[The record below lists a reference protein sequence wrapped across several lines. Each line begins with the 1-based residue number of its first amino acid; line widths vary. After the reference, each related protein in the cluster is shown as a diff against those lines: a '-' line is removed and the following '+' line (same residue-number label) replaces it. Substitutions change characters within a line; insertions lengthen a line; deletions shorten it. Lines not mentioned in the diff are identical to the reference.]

1 MVSTSRE
8 SAALAGPPLRLRVTS
23 VAVEIVAAEIV
34 AAAAGSEVAVAN
46 LAAAGSVVVVVN
58 LAVAVAGS
66 AAAAVNLAAAD
77 SAAAANRVEV
87 VSVEEAVRRT
97 SAAVAFKLP
106 QAADASRRQAAVVL
120 SPLPAVVRVGVPWVE
135 GRASRRSAGSRR
147 PFIAPRRSRA
157 PARADNPESPV
168 RDRRDRNAVTQIRST
183 PATRAADVPA

>member
-8 SAALAGPPLRLRVTS
+8 SAALARPPLRLRVTS
-23 VAVEIVAAEIV
+23 VAVEIVAAAAGSGVVV
-34 AAAAGSEVAVAN
+34 ANRAAAGSEVAVAN
-46 LAAAGSVVVVVN
+46 QAAAGSEVVVAN
-58 LAVAVAGS
+58 QAAAGS
-66 AAAAVNLAAAD
+66 A
-77 SAAAANRVEV
+77 AAAANRVEV

-97 SAAVAFKLP
+97 SVAVAFKLP
-106 QAADASRRQAAVVL
+106 QAAVVL

-135 GRASRRSAGSRR
+135 GRVSRRSAGSRR

-183 PATRAADVPA
+183 PEMPAADVPA

>member
-23 VAVEIVAAEIV
+23 VAVEIAAVAD
-34 AAAAGSEVAVAN
+34 SEVAVAN
-46 LAAAGSVVVVVN
+46 QAAAGSVVVVVN
-58 LAVAVAGS
+58 LAVAGS
-66 AAAAVNLAAAD
+66 A
-77 SAAAANRVEV
+77 AAAANRVEV

-135 GRASRRSAGSRR
+135 GRASRRSADSRR

>member
-23 VAVEIVAAEIV
+23 VAVEIAAVADSEV
-34 AAAAGSEVAVAN
+34 AVANQAAAGSEV
-46 LAAAGSVVVVVN
+46 VVVN
-58 LAVAVAGS
+58 LAAAGS

-97 SAAVAFKLP
+97 SVAVAFKLP

-135 GRASRRSAGSRR
+135 GRVSRRSAGSRR
-147 PFIAPRRSRA
+147 PFIAPRRSLA

-183 PATRAADVPA
+183 PEMPAADVPA

>member
-1 MVSTSRE
+1 M
-8 SAALAGPPLRLRVTS
+8 
-23 VAVEIVAAEIV
+23 AVEIAAVADSEV
-34 AAAAGSEVAVAN
+34 AVANQAAAGSEV
-46 LAAAGSVVVVVN
+46 VVVN
-58 LAVAVAGS
+58 LAAAGS

-77 SAAAANRVEV
+77 SAAAAANRVEV

-97 SAAVAFKLP
+97 SVAVAFRLP

-135 GRASRRSAGSRR
+135 GRASRRSADSRR